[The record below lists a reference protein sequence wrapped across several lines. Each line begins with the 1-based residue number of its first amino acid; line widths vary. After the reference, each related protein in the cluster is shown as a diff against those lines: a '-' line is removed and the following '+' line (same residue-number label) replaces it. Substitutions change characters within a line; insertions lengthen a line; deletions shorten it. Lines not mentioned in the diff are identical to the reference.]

1 MLNFDKERYVG
12 IQAGAV
18 NQAAGIRAALQTEI
32 DNGAE
37 NIFFAGAGGV
47 NFLTMPAARLLQ
59 TKSTFPTFVEM
70 AAELVNSGSANL
82 GPKSLVVF
90 PTVSGT
96 TKEALA
102 ALDFV
107 RAKGARVITLTAK
120 ADTPLAELA
129 DINFTNFCADDT
141 SSENFYLQTLLI
153 ALSIMDIRGECDNY
167 NEIVAELELLPKLL
181 LGVKEEFEPRA
192 EAFALEIKD
201 EQNHIITGAG
211 GVWYE
216 AWYYGMCILEEM
228 QWIWTRPVHASD
240 FFHGTL
246 ELLEKD
252 TSVILLKGEDE
263 QRALGDRVEA
273 FAKTVTEKLRVFD
286 TKDFALTG
294 ISDNVRALISP
305 IVIAAAFQR
314 LSTHLEVIREH
325 PLTTRRYYKK
335 GNF

>member
-59 TKSTFPTFVEM
+59 TKSTFPTYVEM

-120 ADTPLAELA
+120 ADTPLAEQA

-153 ALSIMDIRGECDNY
+153 ALAIMDIRGECDNY
-167 NEIVAELELLPKLL
+167 DEIVAELELLPELL
-181 LGVKEEFEPRA
+181 VGVKEEFEPRA
-192 EAFALEIKD
+192 EG
-201 EQNHIITGAG
+201 GAP
-211 GVWYE
+211 
-216 AWYYGMCILEEM
+216 L
-228 QWIWTRPVHASD
+228 R
-240 FFHGTL
+240 
-246 ELLEKD
+246 
-252 TSVILLKGEDE
+252 ILLT
-263 QRALGDRVEA
+263 GDLPSPQYPPSGCRPWSRPRRRRWQTCPGSRRVGP
-273 FAKTVTEKLRVFD
+273 
-286 TKDFALTG
+286 TKSCPG
-294 ISDNVRALISP
+294 PWWR
-305 IVIAAAFQR
+305 R
-314 LSTHLEVIREH
+314 L
-325 PLTTRRYYKK
+325 
-335 GNF
+335 